1 MGDEHPPKYWK
12 YLPNSLVSMRNV
24 FLYQQVGICFIH
36 VFRGAI
42 FDILLVCT
50 KLDWRTRLHMS

>member
-12 YLPNSLVSMRNV
+12 YLLNSLVSMRNV
-24 FLYQQVGICFIH
+24 FLYQEVGICFLH
-36 VFRGAI
+36 LFRVAI

-50 KLDWRTRLHMS
+50 KLDWRTRLHML